1 MADDDEDD
9 EAWVDEAWM
18 DEVVESPSSRGA
30 NRPAETGI
38 FDLDADDASLANQL
52 SKRINYHSKA
62 LNLAALQ
69 AAQERRARGASPLL
83 VEPPK
88 VKDADANA
96 DANNASS
103 NLPDLLHEQREQLP
117 AFLSEYEDQLPVLD
131 ITINP
136 HSLPG
141 KPLYDRFF
149 AAWEKVP
156 DKSMRL
162 VFHGTHEDNIEK
174 ICVQGLDPNLRRGQA
189 LGPGEYFGAKPGLSL
204 GYCKGGRKML
214 VFCILTDPSG
224 VTKIDG
230 RGGGVAVIHKS
241 DHQLPLAVV
250 TFDEVKA
257 QEKRR
262 AWATKTSH
270 FARERYAHMAKK
282 PRSAEEMLQSRVAS
296 AASAEE
302 HMRKVWARFHAA
314 RSATEPPPQPQPQ
327 PQPPPQPPP
336 RPPTRDTPLLHDLL
350 LPGTTPT
357 GPTDPYAAL
366 ALQRAGIDTPAA
378 VPEDTARAAAALG
391 FQKASAAA
399 AAFSRGHLLNEDWSQ
414 PRPGRVFY
422 PLQASTSASAETPT
436 PTLTP
441 TAPFPIPYPVPPQVR
456 VPFTEEA
463 PVLRP
468 PPPVAPFAVP
478 YPPVAQVQPLLYP
491 EPPAPAPMLRPPPP
505 TAPFAVPY
513 PPVAQVQLPLYPQP
527 PMPALRPPPPAWTLG
542 AVAVAAPP
550 PEQERNIGSDWR
562 EGRPRGGAHGSA
574 RAGGFGNSRWGQGGG
589 GPMRRPPATYICNRC
604 KVGGHWISECPTLK
618 KGKKRPWS

>member
-1 MADDDEDD
+1 MADDDDEDD
-9 EAWVDEAWM
+9 QPWVDEAWM
-18 DEVVESPSSRGA
+18 DEVVESPSGRGA

-38 FDLDADDASLANQL
+38 LDLDADDASLANQL
-52 SKRINYHSKA
+52 SKRLNYHSKA
-62 LNLAALQ
+62 LSLAALH
-69 AAQERRARGASPLL
+69 AAQERRARGAPPLV

-88 VKDADANA
+88 VKDADA
-96 DANNASS
+96 DANAASS

-117 AFLSEYEDQLPVLD
+117 AFLSKYEDQLPVLD

-141 KPLYDRFF
+141 KPLYERFF

-162 VFHGTHEDNIEK
+162 VFHGTREDNIEK
-174 ICVQGLDPNLRRGQA
+174 ICLEGLDPNLRRGQA
-189 LGPGEYFGAKPGLSL
+189 MGPGEYFGAKPGLSL
-204 GYCKGGRKML
+204 LYCKGGRKML

-224 VTKIDG
+224 VTKIDE

-241 DHQLPLAVV
+241 EHQLPLAVV
-250 TFDEVKA
+250 TFDEVKVQEERGVKMDMLTA
-257 QEKRR
+257 AKRKHFEKRN
-262 AWATKTSH
+262 
-270 FARERYAHMAKK
+270 AHMAKK
-282 PRSAEEMLQSRVAS
+282 KARSAEEMLQSRVAS
-296 AASAEE
+296 AVRSEE
-302 HMRKVWARFHAA
+302 KMRKGWARFHPAQ
-314 RSATEPPPQPQPQ
+314 SAPQPQPQ
-327 PQPPPQPPP
+327 PQPPSQPQP
-336 RPPTRDTPLLHDLL
+336 RPPTRDTPLSYNLL
-350 LPGTTPT
+350 LPGTTPA

-391 FQKASAAA
+391 FQQASAAA
-399 AAFSRGHLLNEDWSQ
+399 AAFSRGHLLHEDWSQ

-441 TAPFPIPYPVPPQVR
+441 TAPFAVPYPIPYPI
-456 VPFTEEA
+456 
-463 PVLRP
+463 
-468 PPPVAPFAVP
+468 P
-478 YPPVAQVQPLLYP
+478 YPPVAQVQPLLYA

-542 AVAVAAPP
+542 AVAVAAAAPP
-550 PEQERNIGSDWR
+550 PEQERTIGSGWR
-562 EGRPRGGAHGSA
+562 EGKPRGGAHGSA
-574 RAGGFGNSRWGQGGG
+574 RGGGFGHSRWGQGRG
-589 GPMRRPPATYICNRC
+589 GPSRPPPATYLCNRC